1 MYLIKSGNMVIYDST
16 DKDTYPVLSPTLEEE
31 LNGAGSLSFTV
42 LPGHPYYDQMKE
54 MQTFITAYRDNEEIF
69 YGRILSITT
78 SIDGQLEVKC
88 EGGLTFFL
96 DSEMSKHTYNETCQT
111 FLTTILSNHNSM
123 VESQKHF
130 SLGTI
135 NVQKAL
141 EVDEKTQT
149 TKKWEFKVG
158 GFASTKSVLESL
170 VLGQFG
176 GFFRIRPDGNGGHLL
191 DYIENYGR
199 TNTQPV
205 QIGHNIV
212 NKSDTVSGEGM
223 FTILRPIY
231 GKNQTI
237 SGLTQAD
244 VTLPDVTIDGE
255 FLKLDAMI
263 AKYGKIYHTES
274 FEKDKIE
281 KKKDC
286 LKAAEK
292 FIQKQGNQLPASTE
306 IGFVDFYHLNDY
318 DYLDITPENHNAW
331 SFYGIPNS
339 LETDTRYTFSING
352 STTYS
357 YELWLSTNEQTTTKL
372 AGPLTGGE
380 SVIFTTPS
388 SMSEEYLVLSGS
400 ESGAGNESLNDI
412 APQIIK
418 TIDDIRLGDTFTN
431 IEGFSGVTLTVGSI
445 SLDMENPGNDTMT
458 LKNQEELN
466 SSGVTSNSLT
476 IIESKYAR
484 QEMWHYNYIS
494 EEVDDINGTLS
505 LHAPLIQLNANN
517 IETLS
522 QNTNIVLQRKEGSTS
537 EFKLVA
543 LDYDEDPLNPGQ
555 YVPTIKMNI
564 NGTEISD
571 GYIVNEDGE
580 KLAGKASLKVVDDNV
595 TAEVRRATGAE
606 SDIISRLNV
615 SENEISGIVGD
626 IEEIND
632 TMGDLEVSYT
642 NITGSE
648 LWIDRDS
655 ITALNGKFE
664 IDQNGNLHVVD
675 GAGLM
680 IDRGQASFGVY
691 DSDNLTAG
699 IIVNKVNNGTVSI
712 NAAKINL
719 NGETVADAISAQNAE
734 FDNLVSG
741 VTVATRLGAGTISA
755 TSSLW
760 VGGNQ
765 ASWAPIGFIGS
776 GLATGQAL
784 MQSSTGLN
792 LSHEHTL
799 TKSADGNQVT
809 LTIDGPVGEGNN
821 ASFYDGATGV
831 ASFGTASASDGHIT
845 IPTTLVNGSNGP
857 DITFNIADTAFYQQ
871 AVSAATAT
879 GEATGAA
886 SLAGNW
892 SSNLFFAETS
902 TSTQSPASQIIAEF
916 DLPTTISSSALHSG
930 SQTAIDITVTATT
943 SSTPGGSGSPVN
955 FPITVD
961 ATPAYNAGVDSVNL
975 SESWNGATYTVSTT
989 GQTTAHSASITLSAT
1004 SAIVYNSSTHTYSA
1018 GATAEAGGATRA
1030 YDATPAESGTEAYD
1044 AGRAAIGITGSWN
1057 SSNYTYTASTTGKV
1071 TQSTVSTTLVPHDVY
1086 QATNGRYIYPRGTA
1100 VQVDKFAPVNVD
1112 VTGTSHRV
1120 PLTVSGP
1127 NTIVDEDGYVWRNMY
1142 YCSNWQTLYEKT
1154 TAQYYEGNGTATYY
1168 PGAARVYVYDRGS
1181 KETYYSIPT

>member
-111 FLTTILSNHNSM
+111 FLTTILNNHNSM

-306 IGFVDFYHLNDY
+306 IGFVDFYHLNNY

-400 ESGAGNESLNDI
+400 ESGAGNESLNNI
-412 APQIIK
+412 APQVIK

-484 QEMWHYNYIS
+484 QEMWHYTYIS

-580 KLAGKASLKVVDDNV
+580 KLAGKASLTVVDDSV
-595 TAEVRRATGAE
+595 KAEIRRATGAE
-606 SDIISRLNV
+606 SDIISRLSV
-615 SENEISGIVGD
+615 TEDDISGIVGD

-691 DSDNLTAG
+691 DSDSLTAG

-719 NGETVADAISAQNAE
+719 NGETVADAINANSASITDITSNGLTNVNYIIATTGVFSGLTIAGETAE
-734 FDNLVSG
+734 WHTLNWNMGMDSTSVIAYKNI
-741 VTVATRLGAGTISA
+741 RLGHYHTFSVTESNGVV
-755 TSSLW
+755 SLSL
-760 VGGNQ
+760 G
-765 ASWAPIGFIGS
+765 
-776 GLATGQAL
+776 
-784 MQSSTGLN
+784 
-792 LSHEHTL
+792 
-799 TKSADGNQVT
+799 
-809 LTIDGPVGEGNN
+809 
-821 ASFYDGATGV
+821 
-831 ASFGTASASDGHIT
+831 
-845 IPTTLVNGSNGP
+845 IPTTTDPGTQ
-857 DITFNIADTAFYQQ
+857 TFNIADTAFYQQ
-871 AVSAATAT
+871 AVSAAHAA
-879 GEATGAA
+879 GVQEGAA
-886 SLAGNW
+886 SMSVDSISAGITSVSSITYNG
-892 SSNLFFAETS
+892 SNLSVPLT
-902 TSTQSPASQIIAEF
+902 
-916 DLPTTISSSALHSG
+916 L
-930 SQTAIDITVTATT
+930 TAYHDD
-943 SSTPGGSGSPVN
+943 GGSGSIVGN
-955 FPITVD
+955 DTQSLTV
-961 ATPAYNAGVDSVNL
+961 PSRVS
-975 SESWNGATYTVSTT
+975 STT
-989 GQTTAHSASITLSAT
+989 TIT
-1004 SAIVYNSSTHTYSA
+1004 YDSSTHTYYAASTSKILEVTAATSDATSSNRAYLDGKDDYGFVNGCTVTQGNYSA
-1018 GATAEAGGATRA
+1018 DYSSKSINVVATTPSGSGYEWDQDYNIDTSGAYSAGEASVTISGVTGGTPTLSGNTYTVPLTATASNSATGTGSATVDASARYTAGQNSIKMAKSWSGATATISRTTASSGTVNNIALTVGATAGISYNSSAHTYTASAVASCDGANRA
-1030 YDATPAESGTEAYD
+1030 SNTTNSGTEAYD
-1044 AGRAAIGITGSWN
+1044 AG
-1057 SSNYTYTASTTGKV
+1057 V
-1071 TQSTVSTTLVPHDVY
+1071 TQGEANKAPSSWWAGSSYFSLRN
-1086 QATNGRYIYPRGTA
+1086 QATRTFSTNITCQRADGT
-1100 VQVDKFAPVNVD
+1100 QVRWNYQFT
-1112 VTGTSHRV
+1112 VTAG
-1120 PLTVSGP
+1120 
-1127 NTIVDEDGYVWRNMY
+1127 D
-1142 YCSNWQTLYEKT
+1142 
-1154 TAQYYEGNGTATYY
+1154 
-1168 PGAARVYVYDRGS
+1168 
-1181 KETYYSIPT
+1181 